1 MLKNNVN
8 TKKLQNK
15 IYILVELVNDQITFF
30 PLKALSCNRKKNE
43 DPILS

>member
-1 MLKNNVN
+1 MLKNNVK

-30 PLKALSCNRKKNE
+30 PLKSLSCNRKNNE